1 MNCAKVAAVAA
12 AGALVALAGVG
23 CITDRVLVTD
33 ASGAVVVN
41 EDVVKRAKARTEQ
54 ARALPFRR
62 DVPLEV
68 LTVAELET
76 WLNRY
81 YDGYQVSLARQDRF
95 FHKLGIMAPTRD
107 TASVWKGFVGGF
119 AGGIYDDSR
128 PGPDGGRGTMLL
140 ISDYAWWAKV
150 QLDLFGLIT
159 GVDYAYEVFLV
170 HELTHALQDQHLQLG
185 RLLEGGDDD
194 DKRMV
199 RKAIIESEANVIGM
213 AHFAGVDLSQ
223 AAPRTGFFLFQRYN
237 NLLNGPTMAAL
248 SGRTPSFFARQGFS
262 QYELGLGFVEERLNA
277 GDWQR
282 FNGDGDSNPLDE
294 LSRAA
299 VRVPGTD
306 GAYPES
312 TEQLLFPWKRGA
324 NPDRPV
330 AIAPL
335 PPDEVPDAV
344 PDEDATEA
352 AAAPVRRFRG
362 LTVLDSGVF
371 GALALK
377 HWIEGPLQVGAEP
390 VVDGWGGDRYE
401 LLVDDDDETLLF
413 WRLLGDSDDD
423 AGQIRRAL
431 VDRLRAAHGPAVR
444 LAVARDDDIA
454 FSAVVAP
461 APDERRFIRTTR
473 PEHLSIE
480 RRGRAVV
487 VILGL
492 KASAPLG
499 PMVDDLFAL
508 CVPGQASADDDA
520 RRRQVAEDLEAT
532 LQETLSTRRAPTAA
546 SLHGQLVLPAR
557 TMALRLGA
565 QARTGVAEA
574 DDGRPD
580 TTIVVP
586 EVEARW
592 GVRPFL
598 ELSVPL
604 AATVHADMG
613 PFMVATG
620 IQPRAMPIFAPLEA
634 PWSARAVLTASWAVG
649 DLGAAFQFESAPQ
662 GFLDAVDAGTA
673 DVAARAGVIMR
684 PVPWLV
690 LQPAVEVGE
699 SARSLGGGAGPLRAD
714 TLRLGGVLQRG
725 FVDAP
730 LAEVDIV
737 AGLRLTMSG
746 SVSYNIAP
754 VGPGAQVGAGLSVS
768 EIRWGLGASFVF

>member
-1 MNCAKVAAVAA
+1 MRVAVAMVAVVAA
-12 AGALVALAGVG
+12 AGVG

-33 ASGAVVVN
+33 AAGDVVVDD
-41 EDVVKRAKARTEQ
+41 DVVKRAKARTEQ
-54 ARALPFRR
+54 ARGLPFRR

-119 AGGIYDDSR
+119 AGGIYDDNR
-128 PGPDGGRGTMLL
+128 PGPDGGHGTMLL
-140 ISDYAWWAKV
+140 ISDYAWWARV

-213 AHFAGVDLSQ
+213 AHFAGIDLTR

-277 GDWQR
+277 GDWRR
-282 FNGDGDSNPLDE
+282 FSGDPDSNPLDE
-294 LSRAA
+294 LSRDA
-299 VRVPGTD
+299 VRVPGTE

-324 NPDRPV
+324 KPDRPV

-335 PPDEVPDAV
+335 PLDAVPDAV
-344 PDEDATEA
+344 PDA
-352 AAAPVRRFRG
+352 AVGETPPPAPERRFQG

-401 LLVDDDDETLLF
+401 LLTDDDDETLLF

-423 AGQIRRAL
+423 AEQIRRAL
-431 VDRLRAAHGPAVR
+431 VDRLRAAHGPAER
-444 LAVARDDDIA
+444 LALVVDDDTV

-461 APDERRFIRTTR
+461 APEERRFIRTMR
-473 PEHLSIE
+473 PEHLRVE

-487 VILGL
+487 VVLGL
-492 KASAPLG
+492 KASTPLG
-499 PMVDDLFAL
+499 HIVDGLFAL
-508 CVPGQASADDDA
+508 CVPGEASAVDDA
-520 RRRQVAEDLEAT
+520 RRQEAARELDKTLQAT
-532 LQETLSTRRAPTAA
+532 LATRPAPTAP

-565 QARTGVAEA
+565 QARTTVTTDATTNSN
-574 DDGRPD
+574 RPD
-580 TTIVVP
+580 ATIVIP

-604 AATVHADMG
+604 AATVHTELG

-620 IQPRAMPIFAPLEA
+620 VQPRATPILSPLEA
-634 PWSARAVLTASWAVG
+634 PWSARAIVTASWAVG
-649 DLGAAFQFESAPQ
+649 DLGAALQLESAPQ
-662 GFLDAVDAGTA
+662 AFLDAVDTGTT

-684 PVPWLV
+684 PLPWLL
-690 LQPAVEVGE
+690 LQPAIEIGE
-699 SARSLGGGAGPLRAD
+699 SARSLGPDAGPLETD
-714 TLRLGGVLQRG
+714 TVRLGGVLQRG

-730 LAEVDIV
+730 LVEVDIV
-737 AGLRLTMSG
+737 AGLRLTLTG
-746 SVSYNIAP
+746 SVSYKVPP
-754 VGPGAQVGAGLSVS
+754 VGPGARVGLGLSIS
-768 EIRWGLGASFVF
+768 ETRVGLGASYVF